1 MQKDILWRIIID
13 ILWKIIS
20 GPWSAIIIVLYAIG
34 SLIYFKQKE
43 ILEFITGKLEDK
55 IKIIKIKPVIEWLG
69 ITASPVG
76 LTTRLTFRNKS
87 PWRFKIDYINLD
99 LLLTDVQIRN
109 YHYDREKDSKVPEGL
124 VFSNEIMEGYADSWE
139 METSNK
145 FTEGIIDDFPE
156 PPRVSLK
163 GEVVF
168 STIRGY
174 RKVRKSIDE
183 SEKINR
189 EKWEEIKNKI
199 EYQRGLRK
207 R

>member
-1 MQKDILWRIIID
+1 MQIDRIIDILWRIII
-13 ILWKIIS
+13 S
-20 GPWSAIIIVLYAIG
+20 PPWSVIIILYTIF
-34 SLIYFKQKE
+34 SIIKFELKW

-55 IKIIKIKPVIEWLG
+55 IKIIKFKPVIEWLG

-87 PWRFKIDYINLD
+87 PWRFKIDYINLN
-99 LLLTDVQIRN
+99 LFLAETRMEN

-124 VFSNEIMEGYADSWE
+124 IFSNEIMEEYADSWE

-145 FTEGIIDDFPE
+145 FPEGIIDDFPE

-189 EKWEEIKNKI
+189 EKWEEIKNTIKH
-199 EYQRGLRK
+199 QRGLRK